1 MHGMRPSLLDA
12 IAAEGLGAFATPELR
27 TWSTRHAAHCLALS
41 AELVQVVGSLDRA
54 GIVAMPFKGP
64 VLGLGAYGDL
74 AAREYLDLDVMV
86 PRNRVPEARDRLLAS
101 GYRGGLDSTLPPRRE
116 ARYVRTN
123 HQHPMSGD
131 DGSLVE
137 IQWGLA
143 PRHVCIEVDTD
154 AMIERAMPATLA
166 GHSLRVPTPED
177 DVIIICVNG
186 AKDAWSR
193 LSMVNDLAHA
203 IDREPGLDWRQVQRL
218 ARRGRVQRMVA
229 AGLALVSS
237 VAGDRLPPIPESAM
251 RVDADLAR
259 VVRRFER
266 RLFDPAGP
274 PPKPAEASGL
284 DPGFRVLID
293 RGVDRWRAPVRRVV
307 TPTEEDWAW
316 LDLPAWLEPA
326 YYVVRPAR
334 VVRRRFEARR

>member
-1 MHGMRPSLLDA
+1 
-12 IAAEGLGAFATPELR
+12 
-27 TWSTRHAAHCLALS
+27 
-41 AELVQVVGSLDRA
+41 VQVIGSLEGAR
-54 GIVAMPFKGP
+54 IPAMPFKGP
-64 VLGLGAYGDL
+64 VLGLGAYGDV
-74 AAREYLDLDVMV
+74 AAREYLDLDIMV
-86 PRNRVPEARDRLLAS
+86 PRSRVPEARDRLLAA
-101 GYRGGLDSTLPPRRE
+101 GYRGGLDLTLPPRRE

-131 DGSLVE
+131 EGSLVE

-143 PRHVCIEVDTD
+143 PRHICIEVDTD
-154 AMIERAMPATLA
+154 AMIERAVTTSLA
-166 GHSLRVPTPED
+166 GHPLRVPTPED

-203 IDREPGLDWRQVQRL
+203 IAREPGLDWGEVQRL
-218 ARRGRVQRMVA
+218 ARQWRVQRMLAV
-229 AGLALVSS
+229 GLALVRNI
-237 VAGDRLPPIPESAM
+237 AGDRVPAISDGAM
-251 RVDADLAR
+251 RADADLAG

-266 RLFDPAGP
+266 RLLDPAGP

-284 DPGFRVLID
+284 DAGFRVLID
-293 RGVDRWRAPVRRVV
+293 RRVDRWRAPVRRVV

-326 YYVVRPAR
+326 YYLVRPAR
-334 VVRRRFEARR
+334 VLTRRFGAST